1 MPIDPEFLEILA
13 CPATRQR
20 LLPLDDGLLREL
32 NRRIS
37 DGAGRTPD
45 GRIVSQPLEEG
56 LVTEDRTRVYPVV
69 KGGAVLLVEEAVAL
83 DPAAPDSPPGAP

>member
-37 DGAGRTPD
+37 DKAARTPD

-69 KGGAVLLVEEAVAL
+69 KGVAVLLVEEAVAL
-83 DPAAPDSPPGAP
+83 DPAAPDSPPAAP